1 MAAKDLPSNVEAEAK
16 VVGAM
21 FDYDDDNLALVLTH
35 LGESSEP
42 FFNPQHGIWYD
53 AMVKMYRNGDRI
65 RPESVKLYMEHM
77 KIWESS
83 GGMTMMSHLMSEAT
97 ISEYIETYSK
107 MILDCH
113 SRRCLIQACKRAGA
127 ALYDANVPL
136 EDIRATLESN
146 VFKTASSA
154 LSNKWESAEDL
165 VDVEFSRI
173 ESISEG
179 KKGEGIRTGFE
190 TIDSLMLAMKP
201 ADYILLAACPSV
213 GKTTLAMNIARN
225 VAKEGH
231 GVLIMSMEMTKSAIM
246 NKLLGMEADVDL
258 VSAERNMYL
267 SESDRKRLNEA
278 KTTIKGMNMMVD
290 DESGL
295 TPSKLRTKIKACMT
309 KNKVNLIV
317 IDYIGRLHIPKA
329 ESETVAI
336 TRISAEI
343 KDIAKDLNVPILCLS
358 QLNRKGAEERP
369 RMSHLRQSG
378 ALEQDADTIILLSR
392 CSNPEYILADI
403 VKQRTGPTGEAVMY
417 FQKQTQR
424 FYDTDSHGDPIIDYS
439 KYTSEQEP
447 TQTYDN
453 IENTY
458 EENDELF

>member
-1 MAAKDLPSNVEAEAK
+1 MAARDLPSNVEAEAK

-42 FFNPQHGIWYD
+42 FFNPQYGIWYD

-136 EDIRATLESN
+136 EDIRAALESN

-173 ESISEG
+173 ESISDG
-179 KKGEGIRTGFE
+179 KKGEGF
-190 TIDSLMLAMKP
+190 
-201 ADYILLAACPSV
+201 LLV
-213 GKTTLAMNIARN
+213 GGL
-225 VAKEGH
+225 GH
-231 GVLIMSMEMTKSAIM
+231 GSCGVQGAMREVAAGEASA
-246 NKLLGMEADVDL
+246 
-258 VSAERNMYL
+258 
-267 SESDRKRLNEA
+267 
-278 KTTIKGMNMMVD
+278 
-290 DESGL
+290 GL
-295 TPSKLRTKIKACMT
+295 A
-309 KNKVNLIV
+309 
-317 IDYIGRLHIPKA
+317 G
-329 ESETVAI
+329 
-336 TRISAEI
+336 
-343 KDIAKDLNVPILCLS
+343 
-358 QLNRKGAEERP
+358 RP
-369 RMSHLRQSG
+369 RPVPPPSAAYRLTE
-378 ALEQDADTIILLSR
+378 ALCWAKRACTTCCAALSR
-392 CSNPEYILADI
+392 SRWA
-403 VKQRTGPTGEAVMY
+403 
-417 FQKQTQR
+417 
-424 FYDTDSHGDPIIDYS
+424 SS
-439 KYTSEQEP
+439 TSR
-447 TQTYDN
+447 
-453 IENTY
+453 
-458 EENDELF
+458 